1 MSSTERP
8 TEIIQAAYY
17 MIAERGF
24 EGFRIRS
31 LAEQVGVN
39 HATLLHY
46 FPSKQAVIEAVVGY
60 LLQQLQEEGMAHDAV
75 TPQDALRRELDD
87 FRRRLLGNREFFIV
101 LNELQLRAYRDPFIA
116 ASLTQM
122 YTQWRHYLTGLIRQG
137 ISAKQ
142 FRPDVPVAAL
152 VEVII
157 GQFRGIA
164 LSALEPVNEAM
175 VNDTIDTLW
184 TLLIEW
190 LTPSDLD
197 SKVPEEKERSES
209 DE

>member
-1 MSSTERP
+1 MASTERT
-8 TEIIQAAYY
+8 TEIIQAAYH

-60 LLQQLQEEGMAHDAV
+60 FLQQLQEEGIAHNAV
-75 TPQDALRRELDD
+75 TPQDGLRHELDD
-87 FRRRLLGNREFFIV
+87 FRRRLLSDREFFIV
-101 LNELQLRAYRDPFIA
+101 LNELQLRAYRDPFVA

-122 YTQWRHYLTGLIRQG
+122 YTQWRHYLTELIRQG

-142 FRPDVPVAAL
+142 FRPDVPVAAV

-164 LSALEPVNEAM
+164 LSAHEPVNEAT

-184 TLLIEW
+184 TLLIQW
-190 LTPSDLD
+190 LMPSHLG
-197 SKVPEEKERSES
+197 SKEPEEKERRDS
-209 DE
+209 DD

>member
-75 TPQDALRRELDD
+75 TPQDTLRRELDD

>member
-8 TEIIQAAYY
+8 TEIIQAAYH

-137 ISAKQ
+137 IAAKQ
-142 FRPDVPVAAL
+142 FRPDVPVAAV

-175 VNDTIDTLW
+175 VHDTIDTLW